1 MSKMKVS
8 KLIEQLNKALNS
20 NTVYASGG
28 FGASIGNYPSQLK
41 RYYENTLNKCDQS
54 FADKVTAAAKNP
66 PAWCFDC
73 CGLIKGILWSWD
85 AVPDSVY
92 GGAVYQSNG
101 VPDAGAGASG
111 LISYCTNVS
120 TDFSNVAVGELLWI
134 DGHVGIYI
142 GDGYAIECTTAW
154 TDRVQKTVVTN
165 IKKAASGEHGRKWTK
180 HGKLPWVEYDQ
191 ILEIVCPCCGARFV
205 KI

>member
-1 MSKMKVS
+1 MAKMKVS
-8 KLIEQLNKALNS
+8 KFIEQLNKALNS
-20 NTVYASGG
+20 HTVYASGA
-28 FGASIGNYPSQLK
+28 FGASIRNYPSQLT
-41 RYYENTLNKCDQS
+41 RYYKNTLEKCGQS
-54 FADKVTAAAKNP
+54 YADKVTAAGKNP

-73 CGLIKGILWSWD
+73 CGLVKAILWSWN

-92 GGAVYQSNG
+92 GGAVYESNG
-101 VPDAGAGASG
+101 VPDAGAGING
-111 LISYCTNVS
+111 LISFCTDVS
-120 TDFSNVAVGELLWI
+120 TDFKNVVPGELLWL
-134 DGHVGIYI
+134 DGHVGAYI

-154 TDRVQKTVVTN
+154 TDNVQKTVVTN
-165 IKKAASGEHGRKWTK
+165 IKKAGTGEHGRKWTK

>member
-8 KLIEQLNKALNS
+8 KFLEQLNKALNS

-28 FGASIGNYPSQLK
+28 FGASIGNFPSQLK
-41 RYYENTLNKCDQS
+41 RYYENTLDKCGKS
-54 FADKVTAAAKNP
+54 YADKVKDAAKSP

-73 CGLIKGILWSWD
+73 CGLPKGILFGWD
-85 AVPDSVY
+85 ASPDLVY
-92 GGAVYQSNG
+92 GAAVYESNG
-101 VPDAGAGASG
+101 VPDFG
-111 LISYCTNVS
+111 TNVINDCIGVS
-120 TDFSNVAVGELLWI
+120 TDFSNVVPGELLWI

-191 ILEIVCPCCGARFV
+191 ILEIVCPCCGARFIKV
-205 KI
+205 